1 MEVRI
6 RSTNDTDSRF
16 LTEIPFRPEVIDSII
31 PTLASWGV
39 FTSDNSLADE
49 KDMTGQFRDDG
60 AKAYF
65 EIIVGPEE

>member
-6 RSTNDTDSRF
+6 RSAEDTDSRF

-39 FTSDNSLADE
+39 FSSNHSLAGLD
-49 KDMTGQFRDDG
+49 DLTGQFCDDG

-65 EIIVGPEE
+65 EIVVGPEE